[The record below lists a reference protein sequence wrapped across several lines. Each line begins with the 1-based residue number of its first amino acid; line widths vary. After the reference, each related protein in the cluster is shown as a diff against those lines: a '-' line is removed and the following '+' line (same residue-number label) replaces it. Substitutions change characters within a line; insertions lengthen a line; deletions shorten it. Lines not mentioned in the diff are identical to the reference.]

1 MSQSSLAPAPSAG
14 ADTAL
19 SGGALW
25 LAALALAAANF
36 VAVLN
41 LTLANVAVPHIA
53 GALGAAA
60 SQSTW
65 VITAYAVGEAMT
77 VPLTGWL
84 ASRFGAVRVFS
95 TALALFGVF
104 SLACGLSPSLGVL
117 VVSRI
122 LQGLCGGP
130 LMPLS
135 QTLLMRIFPKE
146 KVGSAIGMWSMTTL
160 VAPVLGPVLGG
171 WLCDDYSWHWVFILN
186 APFAVLF
193 AFFAWNLLKRYT
205 EPLTK
210 NGIDAVGL
218 GLLVLWVGALQL
230 MLDEGKDLDWF
241 SSGIIVAL
249 AAVTVVGFAAFIIWE
264 LNEKNPIVD
273 LRVFRHRGYSVAV
286 LTLSLTYAAYFGV
299 NVLTPQWLQTY
310 MGYTAFQSGMATA
323 GTGLASFLMAPLV
336 TKLSAKFDKR
346 ALVFYGVIW
355 LGLMTLWRS
364 VATTDMAFA
373 NIALPLATMGL
384 ALPFFFM
391 PTTQLALAS
400 VGPAEMASGAGL
412 MSFIRTLSGAFA
424 TSVVTTS
431 WSDRITSNHAEL
443 VGLVDTSSQTLLR
456 QAGMSAD
463 AALQAVDNL
472 VTGQSVM
479 LATNQMMAIIGIA
492 FLLAGC
498 FIWLAPKAERAIDP
512 AAGGH

>member
-1 MSQSSLAPAPSAG
+1 MSRTSQAPAAAG
-14 ADTAL
+14 QETAL

-25 LAALALAAANF
+25 LAAFALAAANF

-53 GALGAAA
+53 GSLGAAA

-95 TALALFGVF
+95 IAMALFGLF

-117 VVSRI
+117 VVARI

-160 VAPVLGPVLGG
+160 VAPVLGPLLGG
-171 WLCDDYSWHWVFILN
+171 WLCDNYSWHWVFVLN

-193 AFFAWNLLKRYT
+193 AVFAWNLLKRYT

-218 GLLVLWVGALQL
+218 GLLVIWVGALQL

-241 SSGIIVAL
+241 SSGIVVAL
-249 AAVTVVGFAAFIIWE
+249 AAVTVVGFVAFIIWE
-264 LNEKNPIVD
+264 LNDKNPIVD

-336 TKLSAKFDKR
+336 TRLSAKFDKR

-400 VGPAEMASGAGL
+400 VGPSEMASGAGL

-443 VGLVDTSSQTLLR
+443 VGLVDSSTQTMLS
-456 QAGMSAD
+456 QAGMTAD

-479 LATNQMMAIIGIA
+479 LATNQMMAIIGVA
-492 FLLAGC
+492 FLLAGF